1 MPCLP
6 QSIVFLYSL
15 IQSSIISSV
24 IMTLSKKSLLIPG
37 LLFFIAIGGCVPA
50 RKYEEMV
57 QRRDDCET
65 RNKGLRE
72 LNENYFTQNNELTR
86 SRDQLKM
93 QVEELKKDSTETG
106 VEFRRLRTN
115 YDRLA
120 KTYEIILD
128 QNENLM
134 QGKDM
139 ETGRILQQL
148 QTTQSDLYR
157 REDELRRAS
166 AQMEEKEKRLNDI
179 NEQLQQF
186 SRELSLKE
194 QRVNELEKVIARQD
208 STVNALRR
216 LVSNALLGFEGQG
229 LTVEIKNGKV
239 YVSMEESLLFAS
251 GSTTVDPRGV
261 NAIRELGK
269 VLANNPDINVLIE
282 GHTDD
287 VPLRPGSQIKDNWD
301 LSVLRATAIVRIL
314 LQNNKI
320 NPRTLT
326 VAGRGEFSPLDPAK
340 TADARKKNRRTEII
354 LTPRLDDL
362 FKIIDPN

>member
-1 MPCLP
+1 MKI
-6 QSIVFLYSL
+6 SI
-15 IQSSIISSV
+15 
-24 IMTLSKKSLLIPG
+24 KSLLIPG
-37 LLFFIAIGGCVPA
+37 LLFFIAFAGCVPA

-72 LNENYFTQNNELTR
+72 MNENYFTQNNELTNL
-86 SRDQLKM
+86 RDRLSL
-93 QVEELKKDSTETG
+93 QVEELKNDTTETG
-106 VEFRRLRTN
+106 LEFRRLKTN
-115 YDRLA
+115 YDRLG

-128 QNENLM
+128 QNEALM
-134 QGKDM
+134 QGDDM
-139 ETGRILQQL
+139 EASRILQQL

-157 REDELRRAS
+157 REDELRSAS
-166 AQMEEKEKRLNDI
+166 AQMEEKEKRLNEM
-179 NEQLQQF
+179 NERLQQF
-186 SRELSLKE
+186 SQELSRKE
-194 QRVNELEKVIARQD
+194 LRVNELEKIIARQD

-216 LVSNALLGFEGQG
+216 VVSNALLGFEGQG

-261 NAIRELGK
+261 NAIKELGK

-287 VPLRPGSQIKDNWD
+287 VPLRPGSQIRDNWD

-314 LQNNKI
+314 LQNNQI
-320 NPRTLT
+320 NPRSLT
-326 VAGRGEFSPLDPAK
+326 VAGRGEYLPLDPAK
-340 TADARKKNRRTEII
+340 TVEARRKNRRTEII

-362 FKIIDPN
+362 FQIIDLN